1 MYDRS
6 QWYIPLVQRLKDQ
19 DEDGILKG
27 KYVLLLQVE
36 LGLWLLERLGLVDE
50 PITVLWV
57 LLSGLPIP
65 DPRLDAFDKQ
75 QRHAIANARIL
86 LPFSGRFNWEN
97 ALKEYATIPR
107 AWRCYSVRPE
117 ELEKQMVYRPDP
129 QSFQERLFAYDAILE
144 STLPFAQRTIRPAT
158 AESFYFDAITRKGK
172 QLIQVEI
179 PEDVAELAA
188 TSIPWFTRPRN
199 RMGLCYSYNDLRNI
213 AVEIEQL
220 RQQRGLQSALGSRE
234 SWVDIVDNLIG
245 YRAIATDGS
254 LSERNTVPLRLD
266 GYAYVV
272 GAVAAGKSTIA
283 KLILADAVLHPEKD
297 LRITLVV
304 SDTMSALNLA
314 DDFNSLFCQRE
325 EPPVAIA
332 LIGRS
337 TRDIHLQRLYRS
349 SKFRPDHWAL
359 RWLNTA
365 CPLQAL
371 ASGQPSNPVI
381 PGNEPCES
389 LYKLPK
395 NPNQHKT
402 YHSCP
407 LLAICPGKQLY
418 RDMPRA
424 RIWITTP
431 GALGA
436 SSLPAQIEQR
446 KIHLTEI
453 VYEQSDLIIFDEADI
468 VQEWFDN
475 LFAGEVVL
483 TNQTSGGGL
492 LDVEDVETAQACVP
506 RRIQLPPTRRWVI
519 AERHCLTAISNILS
533 NLTDTEQGP
542 LLRRWIGRNFF
553 TSLTLAYK
561 LVWRLLDLPDW
572 DSQEYQQLDQVEASK
587 KVQRIVR
594 YFDQLSLRD
603 PLTMERPAGN
613 VQLNPV
619 YRLAL
624 IMRTLIAAGD
634 SAHNVAVSNEC
645 KAWILDFIPDIKQ
658 TLEKLAQQK
667 AAWLAQLNQKGALSQ
682 QPPDDLNTFAQRLEF
697 VLSVMI
703 LDRNIPVVFYEW
715 YNKPENMLTNLNEH
729 SLERSPSNLTDIL
742 PVPPTGRMF
751 GTYYSKDLEIGQN
764 EQKNGLAPSGLSV
777 FGYPN
782 LGRWYTMYFHRLFT
796 DLDGKRGPNVLALSG
811 TSWLPHSSR
820 WHIDISP
827 QGILDP
833 SPEAQRAIAQSKFF
847 YRPQYISKKNV
858 QEPIRI
864 SGKTEKLVPIKNV
877 VRALTSN
884 QSKQG
889 ISLQGEL
896 EWLRELGQQKPQ
908 YWQDRERLLL
918 IVNSYDQAR
927 WAFQELRQNDQWQ
940 VAPPGVIRYLDRTE
954 ADTDEM
960 CTDETV
966 VYRSDIEDFA
976 QTNGK
981 ILIAPLQAIGRGYN
995 ILNRDGKAAF
1005 GTLYFLTRPMPYPA
1019 DTQSLARELNR
1030 RTLDWCKD
1038 PQFKAWQEQ
1047 ELLGKALQL
1056 RRDASEYWRK
1066 AELRRFYR
1074 NLKHADENG
1083 DTTYSE
1089 RFDLAATTAGHIIQA
1104 CGRLLRGG
1112 VPFHA
1117 YFIDAAWG
1125 PISAEDRTRR
1135 ETSDTSL
1142 LTAMIEVLE
1151 EYIQTEIGRALYASI
1166 IDALRGIQGFNPVY

>member
-50 PITVLWV
+50 PITMLWV
-57 LLSGLPIP
+57 ILSGLPIP
-65 DPRLDAFDKQ
+65 DSRLAAFDKQ
-75 QRHAIANARIL
+75 QRHTIANARIL
-86 LPFSGRFNWEN
+86 LPFSGRFNWES
-97 ALKEYATIPR
+97 ALREYAMLHQ

-129 QSFQERLFAYDAILE
+129 QRYQERLLAYDAILE

-158 AESFYFDAITRKGK
+158 AEAFCFDAITRRGK
-172 QLIQVEI
+172 QAVQVEI
-179 PEDVAELAA
+179 PEGIAELVA
-188 TSIPWFTRPRN
+188 TSIPWFTQSRN
-199 RMGLCYSYNDLRNI
+199 RTALSYSYDDFHDI

-220 RQQRGLQSALGSRE
+220 RQQRGLQRALGSQK
-234 SWVDIVDNLIG
+234 SWVDLVDNLIG
-245 YRAIATDGS
+245 YRAIASDGS
-254 LSERNTVPLRLD
+254 LANKNTVPLRLD
-266 GYAYVV
+266 GHAYVV
-272 GAVAAGKSTIA
+272 GAVASGKSTIA

-297 LRITLVV
+297 LHVTLIVG
-304 SDTMSALNLA
+304 DTMSALNLA
-314 DDFNSLFCQRE
+314 DDFNSLFCQRRE
-325 EPPVAIA
+325 NPVAVP

-371 ASGQPSNPVI
+371 ATDQPPNSVI

-389 LYKLPK
+389 LYKPPK
-395 NPNQHKT
+395 KPNQRKT

-407 LLAICPGKQLY
+407 LFAVCPGKQLY
-418 RDMPRA
+418 RDMPIA

-446 KIHLTEI
+446 KVHLTEI
-453 VYEQSDLIIFDEADI
+453 VYEQSDLVIFDEADT

-475 LFAGEVVL
+475 LFAGEVIL
-483 TNQTSGGGL
+483 TNESSGSGL
-492 LDVEDVETAQACVP
+492 LDVEDVETAQALVP
-506 RRIQLPPTRRWVI
+506 RRTQPAPTRRWVG

-542 LLRRWIGRNFF
+542 FLRRWIGRNFF

-561 LVWRLLDLPDW
+561 LVWHLLDLPDW
-572 DSQEYQQLDQVEASK
+572 DAEEYQKLDQVEANK

-594 YFDQLSLRD
+594 YFDQLSQRD
-603 PLTMERPAGN
+603 PLTMERPRGN
-613 VQLNPV
+613 VQLNQV
-619 YRLAL
+619 YRLAF

-634 SAHNVAVSNEC
+634 SAHNAAVSNEC
-645 KAWILDFIPDIKQ
+645 KAWIQDFIPDIKQ
-658 TLEKLAQQK
+658 TLEKLAQRK
-667 AAWLAQLNQKGALSQ
+667 ATWLAQLNQKDPPYQ
-682 QPPDDLNTFAQRLEF
+682 KPPDDLNTFAQRLEF

-715 YNKPENMLTNLNEH
+715 YNKPENMLTDLNEH

-751 GTYYSKDLEIGQN
+751 GTYYSKDLEIGQSGP
-764 EQKNGLAPSGLSV
+764 KNGSVPSGLSV

-782 LGRWYTMYFHRLFT
+782 VGRWYTMYFHKLFT
-796 DLDGKRGPNVLALSG
+796 DLDGRRGPNVLALSG

-820 WHIDISP
+820 WHIDIPP
-827 QGILDP
+827 QGTLDP
-833 SPEAQRAIAQSKFF
+833 STEAQQAIRQSKFF
-847 YRPQYISKKNV
+847 YSPQYIIKKNSL
-858 QEPIRI
+858 EPIRI
-864 SGKTEKLVPIKNV
+864 SGMTEKLAPIKNM
-877 VRALTSN
+877 VRALASN
-884 QSKQG
+884 QSRQEA
-889 ISLQGEL
+889 SLKGEL
-896 EWLRELGQQKPQ
+896 EWLRELGQQDSQ

-940 VAPPGVIRYLDRTE
+940 TAPPGEIRYLDRTE
-954 ADTDEM
+954 AGTDEVR
-960 CTDETV
+960 TDDT

-1005 GTLYFLTRPMPYPA
+1005 GAVFFLTRPMPYPA

-1038 PQFKAWQEQ
+1038 SQFNAWQEP
-1047 ELLGKALQL
+1047 ELIGKALQL
-1056 RRDASEYWRK
+1056 RREASEYWRK
-1066 AELRRFYR
+1066 AELRNFYR
-1074 NLKHADENG
+1074 NLKHKDEKG

-1112 VPFHA
+1112 VPFHG
-1117 YFIDAAWG
+1117 YFVDAAWG
-1125 PISAEDRTRR
+1125 PRSAKDRTQK

-1142 LTAMIEVLE
+1142 LTAMIEVLQ
-1151 EYIQTEIGRALYASI
+1151 EYIQTDIGQALYDSVVN
-1166 IDALRGIQGFNPVY
+1166 ALVGIQGFDPEY